1 MTLVRFDGDLD
12 WEFALIRALGIRPE
26 SEEPMAKRSR
36 KRCEELP
43 ILHPHAAGIDV
54 GASELFVA
62 VSPDRDP
69 EPVRSFP
76 TFTRDLNALADWLQH
91 CRIRSVAMESTSV
104 YWIPVYQILESRGL
118 EVCLVNAQHVKHVPG
133 RKTDVSD
140 CQWLQYLHSVGLL
153 RASFRPPGVI
163 CAIRSLWRHRD
174 SLIQMAA
181 EHVLHMQKALDQMNL
196 QIHRVLDDI
205 TGLSGLRIVDAI
217 LANERDTVRLA
228 RLCHARVRSSEDTIA
243 KSLEGDYRPEH
254 LFALRQSLAA
264 FRYYQ
269 SPMTEVDHEIQR
281 GLQPL
286 ATAPTA
292 QPTLPTRT
300 KARPYQRSRYEPKNF
315 DLRTELYRI
324 FGIDLTNV
332 PGISA
337 TTAQTILCE
346 IGTAVP
352 RFRNASAFAS
362 WLGLCPENKISGGK
376 VLYTKSR
383 RVKSR
388 VATALRMAANSL
400 HHAKNYPGEF
410 FRRIT
415 RKLGKPQAITATA
428 HKLARIV
435 YHLLSTKEA
444 YDESVF
450 RRCDEE
456 VLRRAESRLRRQA
469 AQLGFQVVPLP
480 NV

>member
-1 MTLVRFDGDLD
+1 
-12 WEFALIRALGIRPE
+12 
-26 SEEPMAKRSR
+26 MAKRSK

-43 ILHPHAAGIDV
+43 ILHPDAAGIDV
-54 GASELFVA
+54 GASDLFVA
-62 VSPDRDP
+62 VSADRDP
-69 EPVRSFP
+69 QPVRSFP
-76 TFTRDLNALADWLQH
+76 TFTRDLNALADWLQQ
-91 CRIRSVAMESTSV
+91 CGVRSVAMESTSV

-118 EVCLVNAQHVKHVPG
+118 EVCLVNAQHVKNVPG

-153 RASFRPPGVI
+153 RASFRPPGFI
-163 CAIRSLWRHRD
+163 CAIRSLWRHRS

-196 QIHRVLDDI
+196 QIHRVLNDI
-205 TGLSGLRIVDAI
+205 TGLSGLRILDAI
-217 LANERDTVRLA
+217 LAGERDPVNLA
-228 RLCHARVRSSEDTIA
+228 RLCHSGVKSSQDTIA

-264 FRYYQ
+264 FHYYQ
-269 SPMTEVDHEIQR
+269 QLVVEVDQEIQR
-281 GLQPL
+281 QLGSLE
-286 ATAPTA
+286 TAPTA
-292 QPTLPTRT
+292 KPTVPKRT
-300 KARPYQRSRYEPKNF
+300 K
-315 DLRTELYRI
+315 
-324 FGIDLTNV
+324 
-332 PGISA
+332 
-337 TTAQTILCE
+337 
-346 IGTAVP
+346 
-352 RFRNASAFAS
+352 ASAFAS

-383 RVKSR
+383 RVRSR

-400 HHAKNYPGEF
+400 HHAKDYLGEF

-444 YDESVF
+444 YNETVF
-450 RRCDEE
+450 HRCDEE
-456 VLRRAESRLRRQA
+456 ALRRAQFRLRRQA
-469 AQLGFQVVPLP
+469 AQLVFQLIPVQ
-480 NV
+480 NG